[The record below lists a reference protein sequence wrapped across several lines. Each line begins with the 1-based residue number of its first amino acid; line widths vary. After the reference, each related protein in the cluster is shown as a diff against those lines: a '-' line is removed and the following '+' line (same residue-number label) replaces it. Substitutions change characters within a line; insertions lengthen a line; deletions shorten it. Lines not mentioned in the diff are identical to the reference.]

1 MEDTSGAEFISFRK
15 DTNKPV
21 IVAISVIFTLLIVM
35 GNGLVLSL
43 FATKKTVRTPRNAY
57 IAFLAVTDIL
67 VGVFIIP
74 LDILHEVD
82 AISPTPATCKI
93 LEFMRYFVLTSN
105 LYCVVAIAADRY
117 RCIVHMYSNKPSFK
131 HVNIVIIIIW
141 SCSAVYAIREP
152 FIYDVLSKID
162 VSVTSNNSSRSLVI
176 CGIRDND
183 TRLSVLI
190 LDFFVHFVIP
200 LFVISCLYIKMTF
213 WLLNQQNLIFVNLQ
227 ARKRNYKVIKMVLL
241 MVILY
246 TICQLPAQIW
256 RVYVYTGNDV
266 IDNSGYLLNTFLFMT
281 YTNSWL
287 NVVVYVIF
295 NDSLLKRRQD
305 FVPCCRKRAVGPA
318 ATARTI
324 S

>member
-1 MEDTSGAEFISFRK
+1 MEDTSGAEFISFHK

-21 IVAISVIFTLLIVM
+21 IVVISVAFTLLIVL
-35 GNGLVLSL
+35 GNGLVLAL
-43 FATKKTVRTPRNAY
+43 FATKKEVRTPRNSY
-57 IAFLAVTDIL
+57 IAFLAITDVL

-74 LDILHEVD
+74 LDILHEVG
-82 AISPTPATCKI
+82 AIKPTSATCKI

-117 RCIVHMYSNKPSFK
+117 RCIVHMYANKPSFK
-131 HVNIVIIIIW
+131 HVNIVISIIW
-141 SCSAVYAIREP
+141 LCAAVYAIREP
-152 FIYDVLSKID
+152 FAYDVIYQTD
-162 VSVTSNNSSRSLVI
+162 VNVTSNNSSDFLVI

-200 LFVISCLYIKMTF
+200 LFIISCLYIKMTF
-213 WLLNQQNLIFVNLQ
+213 WLLKQQNLIFVNLQ

-241 MVILY
+241 IVILY
-246 TICQLPAQIW
+246 IVCQLPTQIW

-266 IDNSGYLLNTFLFMT
+266 IDNSGYLLNTFLFLT

-305 FVPCCRKRAVGPA
+305 FVPCCRKRDVGPA
-318 ATARTI
+318 VTLSTM